1 MSSPKLPIA
10 LTIAGS
16 DSGGGA
22 GIQADIKTFSALGA
36 FGTSA
41 ITAVTAQ
48 NPDGVSA
55 VQGIEPEIVAGQIHK
70 VMEYFSVGGVKIG
83 MLLSA
88 EIVHAVAG
96 ALEELLHQGDSDSGG
111 IPVVVDPVMVATSG
125 AKLLQ
130 DDAVEAL
137 CARILPLASVI
148 TPNMDEAALLA
159 GREVRVDE
167 HLEPAAREIYKRYG
181 VPVLVK
187 GGHLKDSEEAV
198 DVLYAGKAAEFFATP
213 FLKQVNA
220 QGTGCTLS
228 SAITIYLIRGF
239 PLEDAVS
246 EGKNY
251 THRAL
256 GASLPANGG
265 LVLNHAHAPLP
276 LEMMG

>member
-1 MSSPKLPIA
+1 MSNPTLPVA

-16 DSGGGA
+16 DSGGSA

-41 ITAVTAQ
+41 VTAVTAQ

-55 VQGIEPEIVAGQIHK
+55 VQGIEPKVVAGQIHK
-70 VMEYFSVGGVKIG
+70 VMEYFSPSGVKIG

-88 EIVHAVAG
+88 EIIHAVAG
-96 ALEELLHQGDSDSGG
+96 VLEELLDQGDSGSGG

-125 AKLLQ
+125 VKLLQ

-137 CARILPLASVI
+137 CTRILPLASLI

-159 GREVRVDE
+159 GREVRIDE

-198 DVLYAGKAAEFFATP
+198 DVLYAGKAAEFFATTY
-213 FLKQVNA
+213 LKQVNA
-220 QGTGCTLS
+220 HGTGCTLS
-228 SAITIYLIRGF
+228 FAITIYLIRGF

-251 THRAL
+251 THQAL
-256 GASLPANGG
+256 AGSLPANGG
-265 LVLNHAHAPLP
+265 LVLNHAHTPLP